1 MKILQSRF
9 RTYTTYRD
17 VYSNNPKYHILDD
30 ECFEENINP
39 FMAKGICGTWFETRQ
54 KHNPFETNDINEVT
68 CQRCIKKIQ
77 SITRE
82 LTGVLD
88 VEDILCVLMLFVT
101 DVLRLGDD

>member
-30 ECFEENINP
+30 ECFEEDINP

-68 CQRCIKKIQ
+68 CQRCIKKI
-77 SITRE
+77 
-82 LTGVLD
+82 
-88 VEDILCVLMLFVT
+88 
-101 DVLRLGDD
+101 